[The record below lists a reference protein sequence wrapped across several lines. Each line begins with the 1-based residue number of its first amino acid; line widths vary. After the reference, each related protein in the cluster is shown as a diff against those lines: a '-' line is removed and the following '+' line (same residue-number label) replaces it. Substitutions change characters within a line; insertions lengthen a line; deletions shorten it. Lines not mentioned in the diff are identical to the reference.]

1 VQLNTSVGRRI
12 HLLCAH
18 ATATRVQSYHALP
31 PLAKCCGV
39 GLQGRKRDLGQAFKA
54 SDENTLER
62 WAEWSLANL
71 VSELTK
77 CMPLQS

>member
-18 ATATRVQSYHALP
+18 ATATRVQSCHALP

-39 GLQGRKRDLGQAFKA
+39 VLQGRKRDLGQAFKA

-62 WAEWSLANL
+62 SAGWSLANL